1 VIPSLCDG
9 LGGNADVF
17 EVQLTCL
24 WPALSE
30 PKVQLRSFPLVAP
43 GVRMHDHETAL
54 GRWTASTR
62 MTICS
67 SSPVNRK
74 HNRSPTAAEP
84 FTIVVHQWAWT
95 INRPDGIE
103 SDFDLMAA
111 VLSAPDEARR

>member
-1 VIPSLCDG
+1 MPRTNCTIRAPHTRPGWPGSDPIPLRR

-67 SSPVNRK
+67 SSPVNWK
-74 HNRSPTAAEP
+74 HNRSPTVAEP
-84 FTIVVHQWAWT
+84 FT
-95 INRPDGIE
+95 
-103 SDFDLMAA
+103 
-111 VLSAPDEARR
+111 